1 MSRLPE
7 PPVPRLAVTRLVDGQ
22 RRGAAPL
29 VLLHGFTGDA
39 STWLPLV
46 AELDRDRDVLAID
59 LVGHGES
66 DAPGDPAAYTMPAT
80 VTAVTAACDE
90 AGMGRA
96 HWLGYSMGGRVA
108 LNLALI
114 APDRAASLALV
125 GASPGFA
132 DADARTQ
139 RVAADNALADF
150 IESEGVPA
158 FVDRWMAHPIF
169 ASQARLG
176 DDYLAQ
182 AREQRLR
189 NKPHALACTLRGM
202 GTGAMEPVQ
211 DDLAGIDV
219 PVLLVTGEEDHKF
232 ERIAAGMVDELPDAT
247 HVTVP
252 GAGHAVHVEAPGLMA
267 QALRSFLLLV
277 EAV

>member
-1 MSRLPE
+1 MRDHAA

-22 RRGAAPL
+22 RGGAAPL

-39 STWLPLV
+39 TTWLPLV
-46 AELDRDRDVLAID
+46 AELDRVRDVIAVD
-59 LVGHGES
+59 LVGHGDS
-66 DAPGDPAAYTMPAT
+66 DAPDDPAAYTMPAT

-90 AGMGRA
+90 AGLGRA

-108 LNLALI
+108 LNLALT
-114 APDRAASLALV
+114 APERAETLSLI

-132 DADARTQ
+132 DTDARTQ

-189 NKPHALACTLRGM
+189 NRTYALAHTLRGM
-202 GTGAMEPVQ
+202 GTGAMRPVH
-211 DDLAGIDV
+211 DDLAGIKL

-232 ERIAAGMVDELPDAT
+232 EGIAAGMVDELPNAT
-247 HVTVP
+247 HASVP
-252 GAGHAVHVEAPGLMA
+252 AVGHAVHVEAPGLTA
-267 QALRSFLLLV
+267 QALRSFLLQV